1 MHTTY
6 CVSLSTSF
14 EAFTELS
21 AATVGSGLPHA
32 LAEAEGALPRRQ
44 ALCRGEGYKSL
55 EGTGY
60 KSLEGIWK
68 RAEAKG
74 VSPLKAQVDK
84 LINNRRGSDTC

>member
-32 LAEAEGALPRRQ
+32 FAEAEGAVPRRQ

-55 EGTGY
+55 EG
-60 KSLEGIWK
+60 I
-68 RAEAKG
+68 
-74 VSPLKAQVDK
+74 
-84 LINNRRGSDTC
+84 LISGRTSHPDYVTSMHATPCVEL